1 MIRFKA
7 IVSICQGGRR
17 EGGREIATVLQ
28 YMNERS
34 RYVCT
39 CLVLHMYSSF
49 PPPSQSDSQRGPN
62 QISFRNRCRTTYRT
76 CKTHF
81 PTNFGCVINHVEI
94 KVKGEGFDLV
104 LGELTH
110 VRGTRLFLHYFQLS
124 CETDRDP

>member
-1 MIRFKA
+1 MEQ
-7 IVSICQGGRR
+7 ICLHLSC
-17 EGGREIATVLQ
+17 IL
-28 YMNERS
+28 
-34 RYVCT
+34 CT
-39 CLVLHMYSSF
+39 SHFLR
-49 PPPSQSDSQRGPN
+49 PPSQTPSVTLIKFASEIGVEQPTELVKHT
-62 QISFRNRCRTTYRT
+62 S
-76 CKTHF
+76 